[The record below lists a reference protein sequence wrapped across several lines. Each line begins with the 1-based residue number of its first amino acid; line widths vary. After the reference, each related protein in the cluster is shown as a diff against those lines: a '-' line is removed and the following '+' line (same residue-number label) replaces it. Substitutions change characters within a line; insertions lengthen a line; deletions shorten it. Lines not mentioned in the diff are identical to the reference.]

1 MVRYIIN
8 EIINILKNIICII
21 SVILSRVGH
30 FWLNCFTYKY
40 TPYFWHELSGLKLFV
55 IYVGIKYLFKWLWYI
70 LPQVIFI
77 HIYDV
82 YNYYILDLRVKNMG
96 FKPQISTLFWVKI
109 KNLLT
114 TDVLPRNELI
124 KCSIKSFC
132 QKPPFSSNFY
142 CASRVGQFLTQY
154 STFWRHWV
162 HNFWRILGIFQILVA
177 KAIGW

>member
-1 MVRYIIN
+1 M
-8 EIINILKNIICII
+8 
-21 SVILSRVGH
+21 GH

-124 KCSIKSFC
+124 KCSIKSSC
-132 QKPPFSSNFY
+132 QKRPFSSNFY
-142 CASRVGQFLTQY
+142 CMSRVGQFLTKY
-154 STFWRHWV
+154 STSTGRRTSKTTKKAKFCNFFGSTWNFETNIYVV
-162 HNFWRILGIFQILVA
+162 HLSKTNSSW
-177 KAIGW
+177 